1 MNDNLSSMI
10 TPKNLVKN
18 NLFRVMSLGSKGVV
32 VLDYIIRARWKI
44 IKFDFYIFNVAS
56 QTVNFESSVLGKT
69 KKSFAYVVPCL
80 YFSLYDI
87 LY

>member
-18 NLFRVMSLGSKGVV
+18 NLFRVMSLGSKWVV
-32 VLDYIIRARWKI
+32 ALDYIIRARWKI

-56 QTVNFESSVLGKT
+56 QTVNFASSVL
-69 KKSFAYVVPCL
+69 
-80 YFSLYDI
+80 
-87 LY
+87 